1 MKLTISLLI
10 SLLTATSAFAH
21 GYVAEIDIAGKSYAG
36 NVPGGRDNPSVI
48 FQISDVSPVKGA
60 SNPSLNCGL
69 NATPA
74 TLVASANP
82 GDKIDFH
89 WKGGGGS
96 NWPHN
101 TGPMLT
107 YMASCGDQ
115 SCIKFNS
122 TTAKWFKIQQIGQK
136 SDGAWAQADIMAGAP
151 ASITLPS
158 NIASGNYLIR
168 HEIIALQLAVSMGG
182 AEFYPSCSQL
192 TIGGSGTGKPQD
204 SELVSFPGAYH
215 DDDPGI
221 YVPNVYNGNLDYQ
234 FPGPHV
240 SSFVGDSNSG
250 SSGSSTG
257 GNSSATTSPPPQPT
271 SSGSSSSC
279 KLKSRVID
287 GSATYRRRSLGHSAS
302 TGSMKVKYYPRY
314 MSRVM
319 RNIIFGDAY

>member
-1 MKLTISLLI
+1 
-10 SLLTATSAFAH
+10 
-21 GYVAEIDIAGKSYAG
+21 
-36 NVPGGRDNPSVI
+36 
-48 FQISDVSPVKGA
+48 
-60 SNPSLNCGL
+60 
-69 NATPA
+69 
-74 TLVASANP
+74 
-82 GDKIDFH
+82 
-89 WKGGGGS
+89 
-96 NWPHN
+96 
-101 TGPMLT
+101 MLT

-115 SCIKFNS
+115 TCVKFNS
-122 TTAKWFKIQQIGQK
+122 TTAKWFKIQQVGQK
-136 SDGAWAQADIMAGAP
+136 SDGAWAQADISSLFHVLSTLSPILTSFSLCLVAGAP

-234 FPGPHV
+234 FPGPHIA
-240 SSFVGDSNSG
+240 SFVGDSNSG
-250 SSGSSTG
+250 SSGSSTS
-257 GNSSATTSPPPQPT
+257 GNSSATTSPPPEPT